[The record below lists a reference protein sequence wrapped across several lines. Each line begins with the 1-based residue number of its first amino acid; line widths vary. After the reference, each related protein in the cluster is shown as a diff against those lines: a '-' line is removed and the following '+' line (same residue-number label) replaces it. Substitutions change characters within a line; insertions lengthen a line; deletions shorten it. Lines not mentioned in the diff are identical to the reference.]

1 MNPEP
6 IWNAIYEHGDFEK
19 LVKRRRRLISVL
31 MFISMAV
38 YFAIPMVSAYIP
50 ALLAFKVYG
59 AINVGLIY
67 LIGQYF
73 FGAAIAVFYAFRL
86 KSIDIMAASLVTDV
100 SLSSNHDKAKK

>member
-6 IWNAIYEHGDFEK
+6 LWSAIYEHTDFEK
-19 LVKRRRRLISVL
+19 LVKRRRRLISLL

-38 YFAIPMVSAYIP
+38 YFAIPIFSAYFP
-50 ALLAFKVYG
+50 ALLAYKVYG

-73 FGAAIAVFYAFRL
+73 FGAAIAVFYAYRL
-86 KSIDIMAASLVTDV
+86 KSIDKMAASLVTDI
-100 SLSSNHDKAKK
+100 SLSSDHDNAKK